1 MVKPRDEYVRARFAT
16 ELDRNFSVVAS
27 AGSGKTTAITERILS
42 VARSPNA
49 AEILPRLVVV
59 TFTNRAADE
68 MQQRTRQALLEENL
82 RQEVQ
87 TAFNRTFFGTIHS
100 FCMKLLIDFGHY
112 LGLPAPLELV
122 EDDDDLWQ
130 EFAQNQTRIGRSLG
144 EKDRAMLLRFV
155 QARELMELAR
165 CARSAVL
172 QVPGLSPCPPF
183 DFAEVHSQ
191 SNKGKGNDNIAKS
204 QAELREWESR
214 FAGDWEYL
222 RWPVCFTA
230 PNARFTQLWQEKFA
244 PLRRWICAAA
254 TCVAADLQRDYL
266 NFRLD
271 HGVVTYDD
279 QIALAEE
286 LLQHPVAAHRIREE
300 SFRVM
305 LDEAQDTEP
314 LQFSVLLEV
323 TRPPEAKG
331 LWLQDRHLGPQPG
344 HFCMVGDFQQSIY
357 WKRAD
362 LNYYR
367 AVHEALIS
375 DKNGESL
382 EFAVTFRLDQ
392 EQLDFV
398 NETFREILNNKD
410 GQVPFVELQP
420 RPEILPGKV
429 IRVPLVAKELLP
441 EGRKLKDYQKAR
453 IEAEYLARWI
463 KDAGLKKLSADSWRE
478 VAILCPRK
486 AWLQTMA
493 AALRRV
499 DLPVAIQSEQDVK
512 GDSPAY
518 AWLTALL
525 TIMTDPLNDYE
536 IVGVLRDIFGT
547 SDHDLA
553 VFSEGQ
559 KARFHIDEI
568 ASATGIISSVLH
580 TLAEIRQRAEGLAL
594 FDAVTLIIEQT
605 QLRERLLLLPATE
618 FGDLARELDALIAQA
633 AEAEAN
639 GMILPG
645 FAEQLRNDFTSQRA
659 VRFSA
664 DDNAI
669 QLITSYKAKGSEW
682 QAVVVPFLAR
692 DLRTPSARYPHFV
705 KSPADGELIIAF
717 ANQDKSKDLKDAI
730 ERAEQQQLERLLYV
744 ATTRARHTLVVVLDQ
759 EIFSSSEGKLLK
771 TAQLRRLIRDKD
783 FYSGEFDQHTSTIDE
798 VPESSP
804 IVGHAS
810 QKNGSEIEPL
820 TNDQFKRA
828 AKRASEFVRKLTPSA
843 LDSEVPA
850 DVRTRSRLDTLATL
864 YGRWWHKFFQGLDW
878 KGGIDSAQ
886 KLFEKELPI
895 SPDAKAA
902 IKDWNATGRNLFS
915 DATIARFLASDETLF
930 HAEFPFSW
938 RRNDRSVLEGLIDS
952 IMINR
957 KAGKCLLLDWKTND
971 VSPSDVEIFRETYR
985 PQLAAYWKAVTE
997 IAGLEVEAGLFS
1009 TALGNLLLYSSEEL
1023 QMEWR
1028 RLEQLPPA
1036 QLENEIRPN
1045 AADGS

>member
-1 MVKPRDEYVRARFAT
+1 MVKPRDESARARFAS

-27 AGSGKTTAITERILS
+27 AGSGKTTAITQRILS
-42 VARSPNA
+42 IARSPNA
-49 AEILPRLVVV
+49 AEILPQLVVV

-68 MQQRTRQALLEENL
+68 MQQRTLQALLEENL

-87 TAFNRTFFGTIHS
+87 TAFNRAFFGTIHA
-100 FCMKLLIDFGHY
+100 FCMKLLTDFGHY

-122 EDDDDLWQ
+122 EDDNDLWQ
-130 EFAQNQTRIGRSLG
+130 EFAQNQTRIGRSLS
-144 EKDRAMLLRFV
+144 EKHRATLLRFV
-155 QARELMELAR
+155 QARDLMELGRRAG
-165 CARSAVL
+165 SSVL
-172 QVPGLSPCPPF
+172 QVPGLSPCPPL
-183 DFAEVHSQ
+183 DFADVYSQ
-191 SNKGKGNDNIAKS
+191 SDQGNDNISKS
-204 QAELREWESR
+204 QAELREWEKR
-214 FAGDWEYL
+214 FASDWEYL
-222 RWPVCFTA
+222 RWPACFTA
-230 PNARFTQLWQEKFA
+230 GNARFTQLWQEKFA
-244 PLRRWICAAA
+244 PLQKWICDAA
-254 TCVAADLQRDYL
+254 TCVAAEVQRHYL

-271 HGVVTYDD
+271 RGLVTYGD

-286 LLQHPVAAHRIREE
+286 LLQHPVAAPRIREE
-300 SFRVM
+300 NFRVI

-314 LQFSVLLEV
+314 LQFSVLLEA

-331 LWLQDRHLGPQPG
+331 LWLQVRHLGPRPG
-344 HFCMVGDFQQSIY
+344 RFCMVGDFQQSIY
-357 WKRAD
+357 WQRAD

-367 AVHEALIS
+367 AVHEALVTEKS
-375 DKNGESL
+375 GESL

-392 EQLDFV
+392 KQLDFV
-398 NETFREILNNKD
+398 RETFREILNNKD
-410 GQVPFVELQP
+410 GQVRFVELQP
-420 RPEILPGKV
+420 RPNILPGKV

-441 EGRKLKDYQKAR
+441 EGKKLKDYQKAR

-499 DLPVAIQSEQDVK
+499 GLPVAIQSERDVK

-525 TIMTDPLNDYE
+525 TIMTDPLNAYE
-536 IVGVLRDIFGT
+536 IVGVLREIFGA
-547 SDHDLA
+547 SDHDVA

-559 KARFHIDEI
+559 KARFRIDEI
-568 ASATGIISSVLH
+568 VSATGRISSVLH
-580 TLAEIRQRAEGLAL
+580 TLAEIRQQAQGLAL

-605 QLRERLLLLPATE
+605 QLRERLLLLPPTE
-618 FGDLARELDALIAQA
+618 FGDLGRELDALLAEA

-639 GMILPG
+639 GMILAE
-645 FAEQLRNDFTSQRA
+645 FAEYLRNDFASSRA

-669 QLITSYKAKGSEW
+669 QLITSHKAKGSEW
-682 QAVVVPFLAR
+682 QAVIVPFLAR
-692 DLRTPSARYPHFV
+692 EQRPPSPPYPHFV
-705 KSPADGELIIAF
+705 KSPVDGELIIAF
-717 ANQDKSKDLKDAI
+717 RKEDKSKDLKDAI
-730 ERAEQQQLERLLYV
+730 ERARQQELERLLYV

-759 EIFSSSEGKLLK
+759 EIFSNSEGKLPR
-771 TAQLRRLIRDKD
+771 TAQLRRLIRGKD
-783 FYSGEFDQHTSTIDE
+783 FYSGEFDQHSSTIDE
-798 VPESSP
+798 LLKPSA
-804 IVGHAS
+804 IVENAP
-810 QKNGSEIEPL
+810 QRNGAEIEPL
-820 TNDQFKRA
+820 SSGELKRA
-828 AKRASEFVRKLTPSA
+828 AKRASEFVRKITPSA

-850 DVRTRSRLDTLATL
+850 QVQTRSRLDTLATL
-864 YGRWWHKFFQGLDW
+864 YGRWWHKFFQRLDW
-878 KGGIDSAQ
+878 KDGIDSAQ
-886 KLFEKELPI
+886 KLFEKELPV

-902 IKDWNATGRNLFS
+902 VKDWSATRRNLFS

-957 KAGKCLLLDWKTND
+957 KARRCLLLDWKTND

-985 PQLAAYWKAVTE
+985 PQLTAYWKAVTE
-997 IAGLEVEAGLFS
+997 ITGLEVEAGLFS
-1009 TALGNLLLYSSEEL
+1009 TALGRLLLYSSEEL
-1023 QMEWR
+1023 QIEWD

-1036 QLENEIRPN
+1036 QLEDKIRPDAPN
-1045 AADGS
+1045 DF